1 MGGMHLP
8 SSKKKTKPVVGH
20 AAIELLKTFQ
30 KVQ

>member
-20 AAIELLKTFQ
+20 AANGAFKTFQ